1 MKLQHLRTFVAV
13 YQERS
18 FTAAAERINAT
29 QSGLSMQIKELEK
42 TLRCA
47 LFDRSPAGV
56 VPTPAGER
64 FYLRA
69 ASILNDL
76 SESEEELRGLEGE
89 LTGTVT
95 VGLMPAFSRAAL
107 PRALNVFT
115 QRYPHVRLDIVEAY
129 SGVLSEAVVRGEV
142 DFAIV
147 PPTGAHAGIR
157 SQHIARDCEI
167 FVTSLDTSRTHL
179 EPVILADCGSL
190 NLIVPGTGNARR
202 ARIDTYLAGVGA
214 NVDKIIEMD
223 AMMGTLEVV
232 AQSDWAAILPGAIC
246 LPDLPGHV
254 RKLHPI
260 KQPTLSVD
268 YVLIQPAVGALSPA
282 AQQFTTVLIKE
293 IQDICGQISD
303 RLGRAT

>member
-95 VGLMPAFSRAAL
+95 VGLMPTFSRAAL